1 MHTMTQELKHRRRWE
16 VIAKKMDIRG
26 FYLDPVFMTS
36 SEGGGIM
43 IVIMGMAYHFFHE
56 KDKNG
61 HVGKVLYTRQDPDAP
76 IGDIVI
82 GPRWASEFWKTNK
95 AVANDLCEIIQDDL
109 NQMM

>member
-43 IVIMGMAYHFFHE
+43 IVIMGWPIISS
-56 KDKNG
+56 
-61 HVGKVLYTRQDPDAP
+61 TRRIRMD
-76 IGDIVI
+76 
-82 GPRWASEFWKTNK
+82 T
-95 AVANDLCEIIQDDL
+95 
-109 NQMM
+109 